1 MATDALAQNLHTSSN
16 AKFALWLAAV
26 GLLVTLLTLLTVAVK
41 NNPVASQDVRL
52 LEWIVGWDV
61 PGLVGLLKSISFLTN
76 NWPGLILALGG
87 VGFLWLL
94 GLSRESRALIVI
106 WGILGAVVFLGDA
119 TLGEWVGRGRPFEST
134 NIHPSFPS
142 GHVFGS
148 TVLFGFWLF
157 LAGYYGLK
165 KKLLLVGTVLLI
177 GFLLVVGVARIH
189 AQEHWPSDVAAGY
202 LLGGMW
208 LLVLIPLFLYLRNCS
223 WFFQPKF
230 AEDPTVV
237 ACETC
242 RTEKSIASVVVLNPE
257 EGTAT
262 KVYKPPPLV
271 GILYWIAFQ
280 AKFPYTDN
288 ANALEAAIYRRRIA
302 SLLTLHRFGK
312 ELVAPATATNCEHG
326 NYSFVTEYVPG
337 SKVPNDAD
345 AQKFLGE
352 VAELFADAG
361 LGVWQI
367 NPRNPHA
374 HTNIILTPEGDYKI
388 IDLES
393 AVVTVL
399 PAKGQLRSALRSGN
413 IPIFDDIDFL
423 RLGEY
428 ISSNEGALT
437 ASLGAKGLAELKDA
451 SANGERLIR
460 AWKES
465 EPRILGRA
473 ISQIYRLLNIKGT
486 AEHLLESVKGADA
499 VAIDFLKGG
508 IDRWEKEGT
517 IEKEKAESL
526 RAYLSSGAVNNAV
539 HHMGVHMVLSV
550 AIAIPIPG
558 LRSAAR
564 FLWTLFF
571 WFKFQLQR
579 LLRRSKS
586 AGPGPENIHNPLVM
600 FIALIP
606 GFGAVA
612 YLGARP
618 LRQKLLVRLMLDQS
632 AWKLPFKLYRRMGLN
647 RWLAPNSTEFDP
659 TAIGTEI
666 PVAATKATIR

>member
-1 MATDALAQNLHTSSN
+1 MEISAPAAFPSGLSKSKTS
-16 AKFALWLAAV
+16 LWLATV
-26 GLLVTLLTLLTVAVK
+26 GLLTALLTLITLAVK
-41 NNPVASQDVRL
+41 DGPIPTQDVRIYN
-52 LEWIVGWDV
+52 WIAGWDA
-61 PGLVGLLKSISFLTN
+61 PGLNGFFEAVSFLTN
-76 NWPGLILALGG
+76 NWPGLILALAG

-94 GLSRESRALIVI
+94 GLSREAKAFSVIVA
-106 WGILGAVVFLGDA
+106 ILGVVVLLGDA
-119 TLGEWVGRGRPFEST
+119 SLGELVGRGRPFTSNT
-134 NIHPSFPS
+134 IHPSFPS

-148 TVLFGFWLF
+148 TVLFGFWVF
-157 LAGYYGLK
+157 LAGYYGLRM
-165 KKLLLVGTVLLI
+165 KLLIPGIMLLT
-177 GFLLVVGVARIH
+177 GFLLVVGVSRVH
-189 AQEHWPSDVAAGY
+189 VDEHWPSDVAAGY

-312 ELVAPATATNCEHG
+312 ELVAPAIRIDWEHG
-326 NYSFVTEYVPG
+326 NCSFVTEYVPG
-337 SKVPNDAD
+337 SKVGNDAG

-352 VAELFADAG
+352 VADLFANAG

-374 HTNIILTPEGDYKI
+374 HTNLILTPEGDYKI

-437 ASLGAKGLAELKDA
+437 ASLGAEGLAELKDA
-451 SANGERLIR
+451 SAKGERFIR
-460 AWKES
+460 AWKEA

-473 ISQIYRLLNIKGT
+473 ISRIYRLLNIKET
-486 AEHLLESVKGADA
+486 AQHLMGVVQGADT
-499 VAIDFLKGG
+499 VAIDFLKAG
-508 IDRWEKEGT
+508 IVRWEKEGT

-526 RAYLSSGAVNNAV
+526 RAYLSSGPVNNAV

-550 AIAIPIPG
+550 AIMIPIPG
-558 LRSAAR
+558 LRSIAR
-564 FLWTLFF
+564 FLWTLAF
-571 WFKFQLQR
+571 WSNSQVARFR
-579 LLRRSKS
+579 
-586 AGPGPENIHNPLVM
+586 PGNQPPNIHNPLVM
-600 FIALIP
+600 AIALLPI
-606 GFGAVA
+606 FGAIA
-612 YLGARP
+612 YLAAKP
-618 LRQKLLVRLMLDQS
+618 LRHKIMVRLVLDQT
-632 AWKLPFKLYRRMGLN
+632 AWMLPFNLYNRLRLA
-647 RWLAPNSTEFDP
+647 RWLPPAPSTVSLKGGQVIQAEV
-659 TAIGTEI
+659 GLG
-666 PVAATKATIR
+666 